1 MNKSELI
8 QALAQENDVT
18 PDEARVV
25 VEQFFQSIMEA
36 LKEGNRVEI
45 RGFGSF
51 KLKDYSGYTGRNPRT
66 GDVVQVEPKRLPFF
80 RASLELKR
88 FLNPSD

>member
-1 MNKSELI
+1 MNRSELI
-8 QALAQENDVT
+8 QALAQENDVS

-88 FLNPSD
+88 LLNPF